1 MLEIADLAQSLC
13 MTLDTFSEMHRL
25 SLSYI
30 ANSVLTL
37 EAQSAHSASRG
48 GRGGGCMSHHSQI
61 WQIRTMPHPAM
72 KASDLTC
79 ALVI

>member
-1 MLEIADLAQSLC
+1 MLEIADLAQSLSL
-13 MTLDTFSEMHRL
+13 TLDTFSEMHRL

-61 WQIRTMPHPAM
+61 WQIRM